1 MREIVLKAL
10 EGKRDSNRVYISAGV
25 LKTLG
30 CDPQVLDGV
39 PDDRPVPLLVCD
51 VKRLLV
57 ENGDEGSGEE
67 SV

>member
-10 EGKRDSNRVYISAGV
+10 EGKKDTNRVYIFAGV
-25 LKTLG
+25 LKALG

-39 PDDRPVPLLVCD
+39 PDEGPVPLLVGD

-67 SV
+67 PV